1 MLEIWKGA
9 TGNKAFGALVTN
21 LSKAFNCLSHV
32 LLIAKLHVYG
42 VDISLN
48 IVQIFEL
55 IVSKKQNLIFFVA
68 LEKQYS
74 PEYLK
79 TLYLDHFCSIYLC
92 DVSCY

>member
-9 TGNKAFGALVTN
+9 TGNKAFGAVVTN

-48 IVQIFEL
+48 IVQIF
-55 IVSKKQNLIFFVA
+55 
-68 LEKQYS
+68 
-74 PEYLK
+74 
-79 TLYLDHFCSIYLC
+79 
-92 DVSCY
+92 